1 MFESTTAGIRQ
12 WVASLFASAI
22 KQTSRPED
30 RHAAIQWLLKSRD
43 ILASDLGMTEKL
55 KALNAL
61 VHGRAAVSAIAAAVA
76 DAVKNYRTSKLPWP
90 MKVAM
95 PATLA
100 AIPLVGLH
108 GAGIAA
114 FGSAIGLPVLLLV
127 FLGTAGIHIDH
138 RDGGDHPEFGGGRG
152 RHRGDYPEGR
162 GVAAHERRLPR
173 GDARGRGRP
182 PRAAPMPDDEVA
194 LRAALLAMD
203 PFDFERHVMSF
214 FEQAGL
220 YAVVTP
226 RSNDFGM
233 DGYAAHPKGL
243 IVVQCKR
250 YAPDNKVG
258 RPALQ
263 QFASVIRDQGAW
275 RGYVV
280 TASTFSRDAI
290 EYAAERPEM
299 VLIDVDALMEWQ
311 ILGLEFEPRSSRSQT
326 TDTLR

>member
-1 MFESTTAGIRQ
+1 MFESVTAGIRQ
-12 WVASLFASAI
+12 WVAGLFASAI

-43 ILASDLGMTEKL
+43 ILASNLGMTEKL

-61 VHGRAAVSAIAAAVA
+61 IDGKAAVSAIAAAVV
-76 DAVKNYRTSKLPWP
+76 DGVKSYRTSKLPWP

-100 AIPLVGLH
+100 AIPVVGLH

-127 FLGTAGIHIDH
+127 FLGTAGITSIIETVATI
-138 RDGGDHPEFGGGRG
+138 PNSAA
-152 RHRGDYPEGR
+152 
-162 GVAAHERRLPR
+162 GVAAIVAIILKAKLSRRTS
-173 GDARGRGRP
+173 
-182 PRAAPMPDDEVA
+182 AAFKEAMRDGATAPCATPMPDDEIA

-203 PFDFERHVMSF
+203 PFDFESHVMSF
-214 FEQAGL
+214 FEKAGL

-233 DGYAAHPKGL
+233 DGYAAHSEGL

-280 TASTFSRDAI
+280 TTSTFSRDATD
-290 EYAAERPEM
+290 YGAEQPM
-299 VLIDVDALMEWQ
+299 VLIDTEALVAWHRV
-311 ILGLEFEPRSSRSQT
+311 GFRS
-326 TDTLR
+326 

>member
-1 MFESTTAGIRQ
+1 MAG
-12 WVASLFASAI
+12 
-22 KQTSRPED
+22 
-30 RHAAIQWLLKSRD
+30 
-43 ILASDLGMTEKL
+43 
-55 KALNAL
+55 
-61 VHGRAAVSAIAAAVA
+61 AAVSAIAAAVA

-127 FLGTAGIHIDH
+127 FLGTAGITSIIETVATI
-138 RDGGDHPEFGGGRG
+138 PNSAA
-152 RHRGDYPEGR
+152 
-162 GVAAHERRLPR
+162 GVAAIVAIILKAEASRRTSAAFR
-173 GDARGRGRP
+173 EAMREDATA